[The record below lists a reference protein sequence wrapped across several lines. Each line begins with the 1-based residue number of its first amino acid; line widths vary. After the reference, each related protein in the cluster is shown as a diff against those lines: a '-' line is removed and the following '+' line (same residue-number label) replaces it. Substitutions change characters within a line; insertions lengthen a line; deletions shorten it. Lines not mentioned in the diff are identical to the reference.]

1 MRNPSNYSDL
11 VEQTSQQHQQSSQQA
26 QGFSG
31 ASSNPGQQPSLHDQF
46 KGLQTSLANT
56 IGNAAEAAS
65 KAGVPERATQE
76 IVSRAYRQ
84 EW

>member
-1 MRNPSNYSDL
+1 MNRPSDYSSTL
-11 VEQTSQQHQQSSQQA
+11 EQSQSSQQSQA
-26 QGFSG
+26 QPFSG
-31 ASSNPGQQPSLHDQF
+31 SSQTPSQQPSLHDQF
-46 KGLQTSLANT
+46 KGLQTSLANA
-56 IGNAAEAAS
+56 IGNAAEAAN